1 MSLKLRYLTIPTV
14 VLAAMT
20 LSAVSQA
27 QQIGQVLPSAPDFY
41 SSADPVSST
50 SAGPSDEMTGQQDQT
65 PIQAATTP
73 AQPAHQDGQTKRIL
87 GIIPNF
93 RSVSANQHLPPQ
105 SDEEKFVTASQD
117 SFDYSAIVVPAL
129 LAGYDLGI
137 NSTPE
142 FGHGGVGYGRYLW
155 HSVIDQTSENLFV
168 EFLVPV
174 VMHEDT
180 RYYTL
185 GEGGFKKRAYYAI
198 KHVVVTRNDNGKD
211 VFNTGEIV
219 GSGMS
224 AALSNAY
231 YPAAE
236 RTFGNT
242 AQQWGTSIGIDAFTF
257 AFREFWPDINHKLFH
272 GEKE

>member
-1 MSLKLRYLTIPTV
+1 MSLKLRNLTMPSLF
-14 VLAAMT
+14 LAAIS
-20 LSAVSQA
+20 LSTAAFS
-27 QQIGQVLPSAPDFY
+27 QQIAQTLPNAPDFAAATELAY
-41 SSADPVSST
+41 ST
-50 SAGPSDEMTGQQDQT
+50 SSGPANETTGQQDQT

-105 SDEEKFVTASQD
+105 SVKEKFVTASQD

-129 LAGYDLGI
+129 LAGYDLSI
-137 NSTPE
+137 NETPE
-142 FGHGGVGYGRYLW
+142 FHHGGVAYGRYLW
-155 HSVIDQTSENLFV
+155 HSVIDQTSENMFV
-168 EFLVPV
+168 EFVVPV

-185 GEGGFKKRAYYAI
+185 GEGGFKKRAFYAM

-211 VFNTGEIV
+211 VFNTGEIL

-231 YPAAE
+231 YPTPE

-242 AQQWGTSIGIDAFTF
+242 AQQWGTSIGIDAITF
-257 AFREFWPDINHKLFH
+257 ALREFWPDINHKLFH
-272 GEKE
+272 GKD